1 MKLYKIF
8 TLLLVLILATS
19 SAAFGADAVI
29 KNFTGRVEIQS
40 SGSTAWSAVSQGQI
54 IKTGTLIS
62 TGFNSNAVLDLGSS
76 EIFLKPLTRVSVDE
90 LDTSGST
97 IKTDL
102 NLRLGKIRADVKTT
116 EGLKHNFTLRTPV
129 STAAVRGTVFE
140 AGVSSLDV
148 IEGMIAYSN
157 KIGQRRSVGGG
168 SSSSMPGTGFSSPES
183 ALEAIA
189 ASFGIDTTTAFET
202 GAGIVSDYL
211 GVKIRTTGDGTVVV
225 TLINSGT

>member
-1 MKLYKIF
+1 MKLQKLHILIII
-8 TLLLVLILATS
+8 LLLTS
-19 SAAFGADAVI
+19 SAVFAADAVI
-29 KNFTGRVEIQS
+29 KNFTGRVEIQNAGS
-40 SGSTAWSAVSQGQI
+40 SSWSAVSQGQS

-76 EIFLKPLTRVSVDE
+76 EIFLKPLTRVAVDD
-90 LDTSGST
+90 LATSGST

-102 NLRLGKIRADVKTT
+102 NLKLGKIRADVKTT

-148 IEGMIAYSN
+148 IQGMIAYSN

-183 ALEAIA
+183 ALESIA
-189 ASFGIDTTTAFET
+189 ASFSIDTTTAVET
-202 GAGIVSDYL
+202 GAGIISDFI
-211 GVKIRTTGDGTVVV
+211 KIRTTGNGTVVV
-225 TLINSGT
+225 TLINLVPE